1 MIHKKCPFCAARI
14 SLAAAFKQFSTMQN
28 SIMASEIRFRLIVF
42 IVLSLGSLVLVEIAL
57 LNQPYNAFEDDAYW
71 LVPSLAQDMS
81 SGLSWAEQFS
91 RDVNER
97 GATSLNILLRL
108 LYLTFGQNISIYML
122 AGIFLHTLCSY
133 FLFIALRECKADRRL
148 SLIASLLFLFCSL
161 HFHAY
166 FWIIGLQHVLA
177 VSSILLTFIATNRV
191 MRLCMARDALLVTA
205 WHYLALF
212 LTMAVL
218 SINRASIL
226 INVVVVTLLYTY
238 YRFVHVAHRG
248 RSTSTVSSLN
258 KVYMLNMLT
267 IAAYSLYQLS
277 YAREGIQVAQFVH
290 PFSFGVSDQ
299 ADRSIS
305 LITSLFVGYALT
317 VLLLIGVINLIANKM
332 PSYVS
337 LRITRIMYFFA
348 VVLAVTCALI
358 FDHHLSITTSLL
370 ENLFYIVPSDSIMER
385 WAPLVAH
392 GLQPHKFDVIFK
404 KILPVFLLV
413 LFIYATPKSR
423 KLQVLFTIFLIIDAV
438 GYAYLSSM
446 SLTNMPSRYAYYFTP
461 SIILL
466 LVFASERFLKEH
478 FSANRNKMIILLC
491 IFFVATN
498 IAMTRKRL
506 EQSSINALFS
516 TFYTYASFAL
526 AGSLSN
532 WIKETGHVGDIK
544 IYISE
549 LENKRWP
556 PLVAAFIP
564 PHTSE
569 FYPLYFSTQAYLSQ
583 MLHDNKI
590 RIRVVTDTPDVFLCK
605 DWLCDNAHNLL
616 RTNVT
621 QCTKVSLFMNSNQPD
636 ISLYG
641 SADHCIN
648 ARTLNNVLRYYSGFF
663 EIHEDN
669 DTFSSL
675 ASRKLLS
682 RMNSFNPVL
691 DRRQSGD
698 LNLDHHIETNAK

>member
-1 MIHKKCPFCAARI
+1 MIHKESLFSAARI
-14 SLAAAFKQFSTMQN
+14 CLAAAFKQFSTVQN
-28 SIMASEIRFRLIVF
+28 SILASEIRFCLIVF
-42 IVLSLGSLVLVEIAL
+42 FVLSLGSLVLVEIAL

-81 SGLSWAEQFS
+81 SGLNWAEQFS

-97 GATSLNILLRL
+97 GAISLNIMLRL
-108 LYLTFGQNISIYML
+108 LYLTFGQSISLYML
-122 AGIFLHTLCSY
+122 TGIFLHTLCSY
-133 FLFIALRECKADRRL
+133 FLFIALRECKTDRRL
-148 SLIASLLFLFCSL
+148 SLIVSLLFLFCSL

-177 VSSILLTFIATNRV
+177 ISSILLTFIATNRV
-191 MRLCMARDALLVTA
+191 MRLCLARDALLVTA

-212 LTMAVL
+212 LTMAIL

-226 INVVVVTLLYTY
+226 INVVVVTLLYIY

-248 RSTSTVSSLN
+248 RSTSSVSSLN

-267 IAAYSLYQLS
+267 IATYSLYQLS

-290 PFSFGVSDQ
+290 PFFGISDQ
-299 ADRSIS
+299 ADRSIT
-305 LITSLFVGYALT
+305 LFTSLFAGYALT
-317 VLLLIGVINLIANKM
+317 VLLFIGVINLITNKM
-332 PSYVS
+332 PSCVR
-337 LRITRIMYFFA
+337 LKITRIMYFFA
-348 VVLAVTCALI
+348 VILAGICALI

-370 ENLFYIVPSDSIMER
+370 QNLFYIVPSDSIMER

-392 GLQPHKFDVIFK
+392 GLQPHKFDVFFK
-404 KILPVFLLV
+404 KILPVLLLV
-413 LFIYATPKSR
+413 LLIYATPKSR
-423 KLQVLFTIFLIIDAV
+423 KLQVLFAIFLIIDAV

-466 LVFASERFLKEH
+466 LVLASERFLKEH
-478 FSANRNKMIILLC
+478 CSANRNKIIILLC

-516 TFYTYASFAL
+516 TFPTYASFTL
-526 AGSLSN
+526 AESLSN

-544 IYISE
+544 IYISG
-549 LENKRWP
+549 LESKRWP
-556 PLVAAFIP
+556 HLVAAFIP

-590 RIRVVTDTPDVFLCK
+590 RIRVVTDTPDVSLCK
-605 DWLCDNAHNLL
+605 DWLCDNVHHPL
-616 RTNVT
+616 RINVT
-621 QCTKVSLFMNSNQPD
+621 QCTKESLFMNSNQPG

-641 SADHCIN
+641 SEDHCIN
-648 ARTLNNVLRYYSGFF
+648 ARTLNSVLRHYSGSY

-669 DTFSSL
+669 DKFGSL
-675 ASRKLLS
+675 ASGELLS
-682 RMNSFNPVL
+682 KMNSFNPVL

-698 LNLDHHIETNAK
+698 LNVDHRIETDEK